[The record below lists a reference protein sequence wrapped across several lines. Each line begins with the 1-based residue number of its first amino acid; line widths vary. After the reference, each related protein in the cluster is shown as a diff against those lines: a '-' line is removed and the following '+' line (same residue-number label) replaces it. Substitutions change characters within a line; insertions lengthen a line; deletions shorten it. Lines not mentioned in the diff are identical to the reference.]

1 MDEKDIRKKAKKEA
15 KEFSSGFKN
24 FISKGNIIDLAV
36 AVIMGTAFNKI
47 VSSFVNDIIMPLFVA
62 IFGKSDIS
70 NLSVQIGEATLK
82 YGVFIQ
88 AIIEFLIIAFSIYI
102 AVEYVLGRKRKREK
116 LEKEKKPVEVK
127 PSNEEAL
134 LMEIRDLLKE
144 RKENKNEK

>member
-1 MDEKDIRKKAKKEA
+1 MDEKDIRKKTKKEV
-15 KEFSSGFKN
+15 KELSSGFKN

-70 NLSVQIGEATLK
+70 NLSVKIGEATLK

-102 AVEYVLGRKRKREK
+102 AVEYILGRKRKREK
-116 LEKEKKPVEVK
+116 LEKDKKPVEVK
-127 PSNEEAL
+127 PSNEEVL

-144 RKENKNEK
+144 RKENENEK